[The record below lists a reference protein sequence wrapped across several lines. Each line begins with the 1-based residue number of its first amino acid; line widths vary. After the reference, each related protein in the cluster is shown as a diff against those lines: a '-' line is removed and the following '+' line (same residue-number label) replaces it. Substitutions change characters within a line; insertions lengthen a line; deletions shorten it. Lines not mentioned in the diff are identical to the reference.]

1 MWRALVVNAASRG
14 VRRNCTT
21 SVANSTHGVEGIFWR
36 FSRQHQE
43 IVMQTSINVDHFEN
57 PRLTL
62 ASFRLVAVVTLL
74 SKTFRSQVL
83 PATIWQS
90 VRAPG
95 RHWLCPK
102 RCFFSNLVEWVG
114 KRIHMHSSSFLSFND
129 AMLRPNI
136 IISNALLSALE
147 SMHLGYFVVI
157 VHRSSRS
164 VTLTQVQ
171 DVGVKLSTFCK
182 GWKEEVWVSSLPG
195 GKKLLKLCR
204 SCDFEQVCL
213 KCRCSIL
220 CRCQRGVLQC
230 CH

>member
-1 MWRALVVNAASRG
+1 MSGLRWRMAWGFYVESLGGKCSVTRSQKKLYNKCCQLYSRRG
-14 VRRNCTT
+14 RDILTLFQTTPRNRY
-21 SVANSTHGVEGIFWR
+21 AN
-36 FSRQHQE
+36 
-43 IVMQTSINVDHFEN
+43 INKRWSLRE
-57 PRLTL
+57 L

-74 SKTFRSQVL
+74 SKIFCSQVL

-171 DVGVKLSTFCK
+171 DVGVKPSTFCK
-182 GWKEEVWVSSLPG
+182 GWKEEVWASSLPAMG
-195 GKKLLKLCR
+195 TTNELHEEK
-204 SCDFEQVCL
+204 SCWSFAVRFWAGLFEV
-213 KCRCSIL
+213 
-220 CRCQRGVLQC
+220 
-230 CH
+230 